1 MSGDKP
7 IVSLRKLTKV
17 FGNGYEVRALDGID
31 LDIEEGE
38 MVAIMGVSG
47 SGKSTL
53 LHMIGALDRPT
64 SGEIV
69 VDGQD
74 LTRLQD
80 QDAYRSRS
88 VGFVFQLHNLIP
100 TLSAVENVE
109 IPMYETSTSP
119 AERRKRAEELLV
131 AVGLADRI
139 HFLPNKL
146 SGGQRQRVA
155 IARALANG
163 PRLILADEPTGNLDS
178 KASAEVMGLLRE
190 LNKTRGV
197 TIIVVTHDQAVA
209 DVADRTVV
217 LRDGR
222 IVG

>member
-1 MSGDKP
+1 MSVP
-7 IVSLRKLTKV
+7 IVRIRGLVKV
-17 FGNGYEVRALDGID
+17 FGEGYEVRALDGIN
-31 LDIEEGE
+31 LDIESGE

-53 LHMIGALDRPT
+53 LHMMGALDKPT
-64 SGEIV
+64 EGDIF

-74 LTRLQD
+74 VANLRD

-109 IPMYETSTSP
+109 IPMYESPAGP
-119 AERRKRAEELLV
+119 AERRKRAEKLLHS
-131 AVGLADRI
+131 VGLADRM

-178 KASAEVMGLLRE
+178 MASAEIMKLLRN
-190 LNKTRGV
+190 LNQTRGV
-197 TIIVVTHDQAVA
+197 TIVVVTHDQAVA
-209 DVADRTVV
+209 DAADRTIV